1 MKVTL
6 NTGSTI
12 VQGIVTK
19 GGNKMTSAYK
29 EECGTCILNQDDFE
43 ELGNPE
49 KIKVTTEIGS
59 ITVFASADEGMRKGE
74 IFIPRGPWA
83 NSVVSEN
90 TFNTGS
96 SFYKGMAA
104 TVESSDSDVLECD
117 ELINK
122 YYLNK

>member
-12 VQGIVTK
+12 VQGLIIK
-19 GGNKMTSAYK
+19 GGNKMSPEYK
-29 EECGTCILNQDDFE
+29 NECGTCNLNPEDFE

-49 KIKVTTEIGS
+49 KVKVKTEVGS
-59 ITVFASADEGMRKGE
+59 VTVFAVIDPGMRRGE

-83 NSVVSEN
+83 NTIVSEN

-96 SFYKGMAA
+96 AYYKGMDAS
-104 TVESSDSDVLECD
+104 VESSDDDIPECD
-117 ELINK
+117 ELIRE
-122 YYLNK
+122 YYMK

>member
-19 GGNKMTSAYK
+19 GGDKMTPAYK
-29 EECGTCILNQDDFE
+29 EECGRCRLNPDDFKE
-43 ELGNPE
+43 IGKPE
-49 KIKVTTEIGS
+49 RIKVATETGS
-59 ITVFASADEGMRKGE
+59 VVVFASPDDAMRKGE

-83 NSVVSEN
+83 NAVVSEN

-96 SFYKGMAA
+96 CFYKGMAA
-104 TVESSDSDVLECD
+104 SVEPSDSDVLECD
-117 ELINK
+117 ELIRN
-122 YYLNK
+122 YYC